1 MQFPT
6 EYGLF
11 IAANLL
17 DLFLTLLFIR
27 YGGSE
32 ANPLAKWVVLNFGR
46 TGFIAFKLLLMFLV
60 IFLVEAIA
68 RKRKNAAR
76 LLIWFGILAMG
87 AVVVSSGIRY
97 YHYLATQPAAF
108 PTVPGG

>member
-27 YGGSE
+27 YGAWE
-32 ANPLAKWVVLNFGR
+32 ANPAAKWIASSFGK
-46 TGFIAFKLLLMFLV
+46 TGFIAFKLVLMFLV
-60 IFLVEAIA
+60 IFLTEAVA
-68 RKRKNAAR
+68 RKRKGLAR
-76 LLIWFGILAMG
+76 LLIWFGTLAMW
-87 AVVVSSGIRY
+87 AVAISSGVRY
-97 YHYLATQPAAF
+97 YHYMQTLH
-108 PTVPGG
+108 